1 MQTPL
6 DKAPELGPQEIEKSV
21 ARMRGFAVVSLG
33 LGALIIFVII
43 LLSPLWRLGS
53 GVIVFGLH
61 SLLVWSFIVTAYSFY
76 CMYGTALRSIEVLH
90 ELSIIDETTKGY
102 NYRYLMIRLNEE
114 HERNVRH
121 GTTTSLLYMDLDH
134 FKQVN
139 DLFGH
144 QAGNLVLEDLAT
156 IMGGIMRR
164 YDVLGRWGGDELL
177 AILPETDALEA
188 SVLAERLREAVA
200 NYSLDMG
207 QRGKIDFIRV
217 SIGISAYP
225 INGKTMD
232 NVITA
237 ADKAL
242 YKAKEKGGNTVSISD
257 ENIDTAAA

>member
-1 MQTPL
+1 
-6 DKAPELGPQEIEKSV
+6 
-21 ARMRGFAVVSLG
+21 
-33 LGALIIFVII
+33 
-43 LLSPLWRLGS
+43 
-53 GVIVFGLH
+53 
-61 SLLVWSFIVTAYSFY
+61 
-76 CMYGTALRSIEVLH
+76 
-90 ELSIIDETTKGY
+90 
-102 NYRYLMIRLNEE
+102 
-114 HERNVRH
+114 
-121 GTTTSLLYMDLDH
+121 
-134 FKQVN
+134 
-139 DLFGH
+139 
-144 QAGNLVLEDLAT
+144 
-156 IMGGIMRR
+156 MRR
-164 YDVLGRWGGDELL
+164 YDVLGRWGGDEML

-257 ENIDTAAA
+257 EYIDTEAA